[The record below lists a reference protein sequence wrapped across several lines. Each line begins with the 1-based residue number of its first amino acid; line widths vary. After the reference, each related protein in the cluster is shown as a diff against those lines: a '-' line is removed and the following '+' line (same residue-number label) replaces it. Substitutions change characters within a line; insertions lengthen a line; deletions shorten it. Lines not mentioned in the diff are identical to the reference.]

1 MQAIS
6 SENRSELQ
14 RAVSR
19 VRACGRVG
27 FIVTAMTVLPLECGA
42 APGGAQP
49 ALSTFDEVCVI
60 MDREASAGIATIL
73 LGAPANADAR
83 LDEALV
89 RLRRARTYC
98 DRVWVDPARVEF
110 NALRKAF
117 PLTDR
122 QVLLLFETGRAVAAL
137 GTPQREP
144 R

>member
-1 MQAIS
+1 MPAAS
-6 SENRSELQ
+6 AENRSGMQ
-14 RAVSR
+14 GAAVR
-19 VRACGRVG
+19 VRSSVNTRCILA
-27 FIVTAMTVLPLECGA
+27 AMIVLPLVCDA
-42 APGGAQP
+42 APGGALAQP

-73 LGAPANADAR
+73 LGAPAAADAR
-83 LDEALV
+83 LDDALV

-110 NALRKAF
+110 NALRNAF

-122 QVLLLFETGRAVAAL
+122 QVQLLFEAGRPLAAL
-137 GTPQREP
+137 QRQP